1 MATLSLDL
9 SHWRGRGQ
17 KQAQVREV
25 VMLTNFILNLNK
37 TEEDASIEATKEWWQ
52 DNPNATLQDIEQEM
66 ERQIRERERESDKK
80 KK

>member
-9 SHWRGRGQ
+9 SGWRGRGH
-17 KQAQVREV
+17 KQARVREV
-25 VMLTNFILNLNK
+25 VMLTNLILNLNK
-37 TEEDASIEATKEWWQ
+37 TEEDASIEAAREWWQ
-52 DNPNATLQDIEQEM
+52 DNPNATLKEIEQEM